1 MIINKIADGLYGIEN
16 FVPQVVM
23 DYVNS
28 LFAEPDDWMKVKLQE
43 DLPRLSKDG
52 HHPLILKPFQKVVDQ
67 LGYDYLC
74 DGYSIWKDSEGFCMP
89 MHKDNL
95 SFSGACQIYLPST
108 DDVKGTSFLLEDQ
121 TTYTFDFVPN
131 TGYFVDNAQQI
142 VHGCPNPVGKGKFRH
157 SLYVRYTAK

>member
-74 DGYSIWKDSEGFCMP
+74 DGYSIWKDSEGFCIDR
-89 MHKDNL
+89 K
-95 SFSGACQIYLPST
+95 S
-108 DDVKGTSFLLEDQ
+108 V
-121 TTYTFDFVPN
+121 V
-131 TGYFVDNAQQI
+131 
-142 VHGCPNPVGKGKFRH
+142 
-157 SLYVRYTAK
+157 